1 MQNNQVIE
9 PPISTNGA
17 AIGHRLTRSF
27 NRAVTYSS
35 AAIVGAVLTLVLPSA
50 VAGANT
56 SDAESKTPPTSAEC
70 VKTFGV
76 SCYSP
81 SQLQRAYD
89 LTPLYGKG
97 FDGKGRTIVIVD
109 PYGSPTLR
117 KDLATFDRALG
128 VSAPPSLRIIQ
139 PVGKVPAFDPT
150 NSEMV
155 SKAGETTGDVETA
168 HEIAPGAAI
177 VVIETPTSETLTGGG
192 FSKFIAADDY
202 AAKRH
207 LGDVISQSYGLP
219 EQDFKKSTL
228 MTLRH
233 AFVDDEQA
241 GITVLAASNDLGVTR
256 ARPRLENCSITRSS
270 TGPLPIPSSPVLAAP
285 RCTSTRP
292 VRRLPLTQPGM
303 TVAIVQWRSSRA
315 RSRGRVAADS
325 RLSSTD
331 RRTKTRWRPSSVGIA
346 EYPMSP

>member
-139 PVGKVPAFDPT
+139 PVGKVPAT
-150 NSEMV
+150 
-155 SKAGETTGDVETA
+155 SKQHTKLP
-168 HEIAPGAAI
+168 PG
-177 VVIETPTSETLTGGG
+177 P
-192 FSKFIAADDY
+192 
-202 AAKRH
+202 
-207 LGDVISQSYGLP
+207 
-219 EQDFKKSTL
+219 
-228 MTLRH
+228 
-233 AFVDDEQA
+233 
-241 GITVLAASNDLGVTR
+241 
-256 ARPRLENCSITRSS
+256 
-270 TGPLPIPSSPVLAAP
+270 PS
-285 RCTSTRP
+285 
-292 VRRLPLTQPGM
+292 
-303 TVAIVQWRSSRA
+303 W
-315 RSRGRVAADS
+315 
-325 RLSSTD
+325 
-331 RRTKTRWRPSSVGIA
+331 
-346 EYPMSP
+346 